1 MKVTLEEIA
10 PDWLEETTTPFPV
23 FALSEETFR
32 IVEATDPCGGTFRFL
47 VPVDAKGGLCYYL
60 RRP

>member
-1 MKVTLEEIA
+1 MKETLEEIA
-10 PDWLEETTTPFPV
+10 PDWLEETSTPFPV

-32 IVEATDPCGGTFRFL
+32 IVETADPRGGTLRFL
-47 VPVDAKGGLCYYL
+47 VPVDAKSGLCYYL